1 MSSHIWDWHQDL
13 TYLQVSLVPQLP
25 VYPTQLINIS
35 HCQLSQPTLWRG
47 CEKAKIDRPKCLSPK
62 EKTSGVATNIYLR
75 KMLEKPKRG
84 LWILKR
90 RVWELF
96 THGEGISTQH
106 TRHKGRQSLIE
117 CAKHDF
123 KIMYFPILCL
133 LFFWGRQGCC
143 SCSYISSGAMRNSY
157 LCSSSSLNVCM
168 LNWFYV
174 LKDLF

>member
-1 MSSHIWDWHQDL
+1 MLNPKSQRKHTL
-13 TYLQVSLVPQLP
+13 E
-25 VYPTQLINIS
+25 LIFCFAF
-35 HCQLSQPTLWRG
+35 HT
-47 CEKAKIDRPKCLSPK
+47 
-62 EKTSGVATNIYLR
+62 VATYPLAGVRKGQNRQAKVFVSKGENERSCHQHLFEENVRKTKKGLR
-75 KMLEKPKRG
+75 
-84 LWILKR
+84 ILKM

-143 SCSYISSGAMRNSY
+143 SCSYISSGAMRNSD
-157 LCSSSSLNVCM
+157 LRSSLSLKVC
-168 LNWFYV
+168 V
-174 LKDLF
+174 LH